1 MRHRGLALLIRAA
14 FLVVLA
20 RAPRAILL
28 AYLIAL
34 AGNTTAVVF
43 VATLT
48 AALSACIG

>member
-1 MRHRGLALLIRAA
+1 MRHRGLALLIWAA

-28 AYLIAL
+28 AYLVAL
-34 AGNTTAVVF
+34 ANTTAVVF